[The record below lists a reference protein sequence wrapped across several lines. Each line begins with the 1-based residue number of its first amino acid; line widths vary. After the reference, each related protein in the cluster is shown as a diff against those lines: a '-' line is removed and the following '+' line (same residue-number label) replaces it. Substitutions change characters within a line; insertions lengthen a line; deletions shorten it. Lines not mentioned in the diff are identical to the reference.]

1 MALGA
6 GTTTDPASDDNLRIM
21 DRRDIEIFLTLA
33 DELHFGRTGQ
43 RLLVSQARVSQ
54 TIAKLERQLGVLLFL
69 RTSRRVQLTATGAVL
84 ADEVRAGWYRIEQAV
99 SAARAAGQNVA
110 ITLTVSLEA
119 PALADLAAD
128 VFGRFTSHQP
138 STRIVFREAG
148 FADPL
153 DLLRRREVDVAVT
166 NAPIDEPDIEPGP
179 VIYTEDVVLAVAR
192 THPLAAQQIVTLE
205 DMVGHVV
212 LRAGRRAAPYWD
224 GSGQT
229 PSTWQELLAAVA
241 VGEGISPVA
250 AHAAEYFARPTVTMV
265 PFTPGS
271 PSIRWAI
278 CWRRGER
285 TASIDALVRA
295 AG

>member
-1 MALGA
+1 M
-6 GTTTDPASDDNLRIM
+6 DPASDDNLKLM

-33 DELHFGRTGQ
+33 DELHFGRTAQ

-69 RTSRRVQLTATGAVL
+69 RTSRRVQLTAAGEVL
-84 ADEVRAGWYRIEQAV
+84 AEEVRAGWHRIESAV
-99 SAARAAGQNVA
+99 SAARATGHGVA
-110 ITLTVSLEA
+110 SILTVSLEA
-119 PALADLAAD
+119 PALADLAD
-128 VFGRFTSHQP
+128 VFGRFTSQQP

-148 FADPL
+148 FTDPL
-153 DLLRRREVDVAVT
+153 DLLRCREVDVAVT
-166 NAPIDEPDIEPGP
+166 NAPIEEPDIEPGP
-179 VIYTEDVVLAVAR
+179 VIYTEPAVLAVAR
-192 THPLAAQQIVTLE
+192 THPLAVQQTVALE
-205 DMVGHVV
+205 DLAGQVM

-224 GSGQT
+224 GSGRT

-241 VGEGISPVA
+241 AGEGISPVA

-271 PSIRWAI
+271 PSIRWAL

-285 TASIDALVRA
+285 TAAIDALVRA
-295 AG
+295 VR